1 MHTDKTTP
9 EMKQQMEGFKKTMT
23 EYIDQRIEKQIK
35 ELGGGME
42 SRFQTLEAM
51 IAAIGAKLGV

>member
-1 MHTDKTTP
+1 
-9 EMKQQMEGFKKTMT
+9 MEGFKKTMT

-42 SRFQTLEAM
+42 SRFQTLEKM
-51 IAAIGAKLGV
+51 MTAISAKLGV